1 MRRSLFLLLL
11 VSLVAAGA
19 GLARAQQGHPMATNA
34 AEYKFVTRSHLPD
47 CQSVAHLRGNP
58 RTEPSITFEKFAA
71 GCKLPWHWHTVDTE
85 VMMVHGVSLL
95 ELKGQKPVSL
105 GPGGYAFVPARRV
118 HRFSCAAPCQ
128 HFDYALGPRDLHYV
142 DATGNEITPEAALKA
157 VNEKPGLIPAAK

>member
-1 MRRSLFLLLL
+1 
-11 VSLVAAGA
+11 
-19 GLARAQQGHPMATNA
+19 
-34 AEYKFVTRSHLPD
+34 
-47 CQSVAHLRGNP
+47 
-58 RTEPSITFEKFAA
+58 
-71 GCKLPWHWHTVDTE
+71 
-85 VMMVHGVSLL
+85 MVHGVSLL